1 MGILGRLR
9 YEGIYFSVRIFSKYS
24 NRHSYHPFN
33 TEQMGYVC
41 DESEEKACMPVYTHH
56 ISWEN
61 KQKELE
67 IKNGGISELS
77 ILMLLR

>member
-33 TEQMGYVC
+33 TEQMDYVC
-41 DESEEKACMPVYTHH
+41 AEKKKACMPVYTHH
-56 ISWEN
+56 ISWVN

-67 IKNGGISELS
+67 IKSGGISELY
-77 ILMLLR
+77 ILMLL